1 MSRRI
6 LFVDDEPNLLMGLQR
21 TLRPMRAQW
30 EMEFVSGGDEA
41 LQALSLR
48 PFDAVVTDM
57 RMPGMTGVELLE
69 RIQDQFPQTIRIILS
84 GQSDRE
90 SILRSIA
97 PAHQFLSKPC
107 DAEQLKSVLERA
119 IALTELLESTPLKKF
134 ISRLKCIPSLP
145 FLYQEVAE
153 ELRSE
158 DPSAFRIGRIIAKDM
173 GMTAKILQ
181 VVNSVVYGVNAEVSE
196 PSQAVMLL
204 GLDTIQAMVLSLSIF
219 SAYDPHVLSAR
230 RAERLWDH
238 SVSVSRFSR
247 LIARAEGVAAPA
259 LDPYQSAGLLHDIG
273 KLVMASADPKGYRE
287 IEELAISA
295 GTDQYLVETEV
306 LGCSHAE
313 IGAYLL
319 GIWGLPASI
328 VEAVAW
334 HHRPSE
340 SPTTK
345 FSPLVAVHVASA
357 FHARLHP
364 EFRHTDSHVDQAF
377 LNRIGL
383 GDRQD
388 EWMKQCSGQF
398 AEGRPR
404 SPRRSSLSTT
414 NPRYSK
420 DISGC

>member
-30 EMEFVSGGDEA
+30 EMEFVASGDEA
-41 LQALSLR
+41 LQALSLHT
-48 PFDAVVTDM
+48 FDAVVTDM

-69 RIQDQFPQTIRIILS
+69 RIQDQFPRTIRIILS

-90 SILRSIA
+90 SILQSIA

-107 DAEQLKSVLERA
+107 DSEQLKSLLERT
-119 IALTELLESTPLKKF
+119 IALTDLMENESLKRF
-134 ISRLKCIPSLP
+134 ISRLKSVPCLP
-145 FLYQEVAE
+145 LLYQEVTK

-158 DPSAFRIGRIIAKDM
+158 DPSSVRIGGIIAQDM

-181 VVNSVVYGVNAEVSE
+181 MVNSALHGIRTEVSE

-219 SAYDPHVLSAR
+219 SAFDPRVLSAHE
-230 RAERLWDH
+230 AKRLWGH
-238 SVSVSRFSR
+238 SVSVSRFSK
-247 LIARAEGVAAPA
+247 LIAKAEGVVARA

-273 KLVMASADPKGYRE
+273 KLVMASSDPKGYRE
-287 IEELAISA
+287 IEELAIST

-306 LGCSHAE
+306 LGCCHAE

-319 GIWGLPASI
+319 GIWGLPAPI

-340 SPTTK
+340 SPITQ
-345 FSPLVAVHVASA
+345 FSPLTAVHVASA
-357 FHARLHP
+357 FHARTHP
-364 EFRHTDSHVDQAF
+364 EFRHTDSHLDQVF
-377 LNRIGL
+377 LERIGL
-383 GDRQD
+383 ANRQ
-388 EWMKQCSGQF
+388 ELWMQRC
-398 AEGRPR
+398 AEQSAERWPE
-404 SPRRSSLSTT
+404 
-414 NPRYSK
+414 
-420 DISGC
+420 